1 MGKNMIV
8 IPAYNEQATIG
19 TVVKRAKK
27 YCDVLVVDDC
37 SADAT
42 AELAGKNGATVI
54 TNNKNVGYDATLNT
68 GIAEAAKTADFIL
81 LMDADGQHNPDDIP
95 KFLNALRTADM
106 VVGIR
111 PYRIR
116 ASEKLYAVV
125 TKLRLGVQDP
135 LCGFKAFTS
144 IAYKKIGYYDSMG
157 SIGTEFMFAAKKNG
171 FRIAQVK
178 INLNKRA
185 DAARFESG
193 VRLRAE
199 WKIFSAMLRVIAKYC
214 I

>member
-1 MGKNMIV
+1 MGQGMIV

-19 TVVKRAKK
+19 AVVSGAKK

-42 AELAGKNGATVI
+42 AETARKNGARVVLHSR
-54 TNNKNVGYDATLNT
+54 NMGYDSTLNT
-68 GIAEAAKTADFIL
+68 GIAEAAKTADFII

-95 KFLNALRTADM
+95 KFIDALKTADM

-111 PYRIR
+111 PYRVR
-116 ASEKLYAVV
+116 LSEKVYAMVAMA
-125 TKLRLGVQDP
+125 KLGIRDP

-144 IAYKKIGYYDSMG
+144 AAYRKIGYYDSIG

-171 FRIAQVK
+171 FRLTEVEIS
-178 INLNKRA
+178 LNKRA

-199 WKIFSAMLRVIAKYC
+199 WKIFLAMLKTLARYLF
-214 I
+214 